1 MGVVLLILKILLY
14 IILAVLGI
22 ILIVLAVPVGAE
34 ISFIDEK
41 LSYKIKVSFL
51 NVTDSNGGGAI
62 ACLRKR
68 RKTPQ
73 KSESD
78 DYQEEDSAESS
89 DAEETP
95 DESAA
100 PDTHEADEEPDVPEK
115 PEAEETIAENS
126 ESHSEPAAAEELRSA
141 DNEDPGDEDDRIPSG
156 VKSAA
161 KKIGSLLE
169 IWNRA
174 KYPIKKIFK
183 GIHLSDV
190 YIDFIAANEDAYDC
204 ALKYGRICAVT
215 YNGLAV
221 FGRIFDLRIKTVD
234 INPGFSLNKSRWDVS
249 VSVSFRL
256 GTLVISGIWFLMTY
270 IFRILLPK
278 KLKEKKLKKTAAVQ
292 E

>member
-62 ACLRKR
+62 AWFRKR

-78 DYQEEDSAESS
+78 DSQEEDSAVSS

-95 DESAA
+95 DESAV

-115 PEAEETIAENS
+115 SEAEETIAENS
-126 ESHSEPAAAEELRSA
+126 ESHSEPAAEELRSA
-141 DNEDPGDEDDRIPSG
+141 DNEDSGDEDDGIPSG

-161 KKIGSLLE
+161 EKIASLLE
-169 IWNRA
+169 IWNSA

-190 YIDFIAANEDAYDC
+190 YIDLIAANEDAYDC

-221 FGRIFDLRIKTVD
+221 LGRIFDLRIKTVD

-278 KLKEKKLKKTAAVQ
+278 KLKERKLKKTAAVQ

>member
-1 MGVVLLILKILLY
+1 MKNLMCPKNRKQR
-14 IILAVLGI
+14 
-22 ILIVLAVPVGAE
+22 
-34 ISFIDEK
+34 K
-41 LSYKIKVSFL
+41 L
-51 NVTDSNGGGAI
+51 
-62 ACLRKR
+62 
-68 RKTPQ
+68 
-73 KSESD
+73 
-78 DYQEEDSAESS
+78 
-89 DAEETP
+89 
-95 DESAA
+95 
-100 PDTHEADEEPDVPEK
+100 
-115 PEAEETIAENS
+115 
-126 ESHSEPAAAEELRSA
+126 LRSA
-141 DNEDPGDEDDRIPSG
+141 DNEDSGDEDDGIPSG

-161 KKIGSLLE
+161 EKIGSLLE
-169 IWNRA
+169 IWNSA

-190 YIDFIAANEDAYDC
+190 YIDLISANEDAYDC

-221 FGRIFDLRIKTVD
+221 LGRIFDLRIKTVD

-278 KLKEKKLKKTAAVQ
+278 KLKERKLKKTAAVQ

>member
-62 ACLRKR
+62 AWLRKR

-78 DYQEEDSAESS
+78 DSQEEDSAESS

-115 PEAEETIAENS
+115 SEAEETPAENS
-126 ESHSEPAAAEELRSA
+126 ESHSEPTAAEEELRSA
-141 DNEDPGDEDDRIPSG
+141 DNEDPGDEDDGIPSG

-161 KKIGSLLE
+161 EKLDRS
-169 IWNRA
+169 
-174 KYPIKKIFK
+174 
-183 GIHLSDV
+183 
-190 YIDFIAANEDAYDC
+190 
-204 ALKYGRICAVT
+204 LKYGTEQSIR
-215 YNGLAV
+215 
-221 FGRIFDLRIKTVD
+221 
-234 INPGFSLNKSRWDVS
+234 
-249 VSVSFRL
+249 
-256 GTLVISGIWFLMTY
+256 
-270 IFRILLPK
+270 
-278 KLKEKKLKKTAAVQ
+278 
-292 E
+292 

>member
-1 MGVVLLILKILLY
+1 MAAERLRGSESAVKLRRSQSRTTLRRKIRLYLLTQKKLLMRVQFPILMKQMKNLMCPKNRKQRKLLPKTARAIPNRQQKNSDLLIM
-14 IILAVLGI
+14 
-22 ILIVLAVPVGAE
+22 
-34 ISFIDEK
+34 
-41 LSYKIKVSFL
+41 
-51 NVTDSNGGGAI
+51 
-62 ACLRKR
+62 
-68 RKTPQ
+68 
-73 KSESD
+73 
-78 DYQEEDSAESS
+78 
-89 DAEETP
+89 
-95 DESAA
+95 
-100 PDTHEADEEPDVPEK
+100 
-115 PEAEETIAENS
+115 
-126 ESHSEPAAAEELRSA
+126 
-141 DNEDPGDEDDRIPSG
+141 GDEDDGIPSG

-161 KKIGSLLE
+161 EKIGSLLE
-169 IWNRA
+169 IWNSA

-190 YIDFIAANEDAYDC
+190 YIDLISANEDAYDC

-221 FGRIFDLRIKTVD
+221 LGRIFDLRIKTVD

-278 KLKEKKLKKTAAVQ
+278 KLKERKLKKTAAVQ